1 MGLAMN
7 QPPAVGP
14 GPKQARICVSRRSQ
28 LQISFRNGELTD
40 VTMGFTGLP
49 SLLAATGLAGL
60 VVLQAA
66 IGLGAGA

>member
-1 MGLAMN
+1 
-7 QPPAVGP
+7 
-14 GPKQARICVSRRSQ
+14 
-28 LQISFRNGELTD
+28 
-40 VTMGFTGLP
+40 MGFTGLP